1 MAKDR
6 FTVSTMTELI
16 GYLDLD
22 QDEKMTVVVETG
34 KGDSTRVV
42 AVDVVE
48 VLKNCLGQKIALKL
62 VDDEDKLE

>member
-48 VLKNCLGQKIALKL
+48 S
-62 VDDEDKLE
+62 